1 MFKLLVVLF
10 TIKLYA
16 RTNILKQNMIAWKWE
31 KKYKDDKELN
41 NAKTVSKVP
50 INVQSF
56 FLMKVV

>member
-1 MFKLLVVLF
+1 
-10 TIKLYA
+10 
-16 RTNILKQNMIAWKWE
+16 MIAGKWE
-31 KKYKDDKELN
+31 KKYKDGKELN